1 MPEYANV
8 GQTDINIVFQWTTSL
23 ANYTAQMKF
32 YLISSGSS
40 SVVTVAAVVSTQ
52 TSVLTNVTFTNPA
65 ATTNFNGEG
74 TWRIWTEI
82 TSSTGRSRACEPV
95 LMDFRIVG
103 QS

>member
-8 GQTDINIVFQWTTSL
+8 GQTDINIVFEWTTSL

-40 SVVTVAAVVSTQ
+40 TVTTVTATVSTQ
-52 TSVLTNVTFTNPA
+52 TAILTNVTYTNPA
-65 ATTNFNGEG
+65 ATTNFNAEG
-74 TWRIWTEI
+74 TWSIWSEV
-82 TSSTGRSRACEPV
+82 TSSTGRFRACEPV